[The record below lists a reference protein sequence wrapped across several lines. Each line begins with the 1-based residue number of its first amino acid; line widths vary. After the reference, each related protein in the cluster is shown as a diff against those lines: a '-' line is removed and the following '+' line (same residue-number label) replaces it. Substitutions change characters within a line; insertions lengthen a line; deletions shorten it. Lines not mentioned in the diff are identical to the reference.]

1 MHAAAAPRNL
11 DAEKVGQSVKP
22 TETMEKQ
29 RGDNGQWG
37 DNRQTMGDNLENTWE
52 TSGKE
57 VGDNETIA
65 TIGRQLGGKVSRV

>member
-1 MHAAAAPRNL
+1 
-11 DAEKVGQSVKP
+11 
-22 TETMEKQ
+22 MEKQ

-57 VGDNETIA
+57 VGDKETIA